1 MRKPQKAPT
10 LNELFDKIGPE
21 AISQARTDK
30 YIDFARQTSHK
41 YYHWD
46 KMRFVARASGV
57 DPEVA
62 WLMEKFRRTPQL
74 QSLPLDGYRGESLK
88 YSIPPLVQE
97 ELMRVDQQL
106 AGEFASHDE
115 QPLPG
120 QKERFIISALREEAI
135 ASSMLE
141 GAVTT
146 RVDAKE
152 MLRKGRKP
160 KTNGERMVLN
170 NYRAINFIRDQ
181 KDVDLSPDFLLEL
194 QRLLTVDTLERAD
207 EVGRFRTANDDVTI
221 VDDRDG
227 EIMHTPPP
235 ADELD
240 ERLKQMCVFA
250 NHDHGQRHF
259 IHPVIKACVLHFQV
273 GFDHPFCDG
282 NGRTARALF
291 YWSMLRSGYW
301 LFEYLPISRL
311 IFAGAAK
318 YAKSFL
324 YTETDEFDVTYFL
337 TYKMGIIERA
347 RSEFND
353 YVVQKMSAMNDARRL
368 YAKDTRLNHRQR
380 EVVLQATRNT
390 DRYFNISNHVSK
402 HSVSYE
408 TARSDLMDLEKWG
421 YVEKFKVG
429 NRYEFTAG
437 GKIKE

>member
-1 MRKPQKAPT
+1 MRKPQQAPS
-10 LNELFDKIGPE
+10 LNALFGKITPE
-21 AISQARTDK
+21 ALEQARTDK
-30 YIDFARQTSHK
+30 YIDFARRASHK

-46 KMRFVARASGV
+46 KMRFVARSEKL
-57 DPEVA
+57 DPEVV
-62 WLMEKFRRTPQL
+62 WLMEKLRRVPQL
-74 QSLPLDGYRGESLK
+74 QDLPLRGYKGETLK
-88 YSIPPLVQE
+88 YSIPPVVQE

-106 AGEFASHDE
+106 AGEFTTQDE

-160 KTNGERMVLN
+160 KTHGERMVLN
-170 NYRAINFIRDQ
+170 NYQAINFIRDQ
-181 KDVDLSPDFLLEL
+181 KDVDLSPEFLLEL
-194 QRLLTVDTLERAD
+194 QKILTENTLERED
-207 EVGRFRTANDDVTI
+207 EVGRFRTASDDVTV

-235 ADELD
+235 AEELD
-240 ERLKQMCVFA
+240 DRLARLCDFA
-250 NHDHGQRHF
+250 NQDHGQRHF
-259 IHPVIKACVLHFQV
+259 IHPVVKACVLHFQV

-311 IFAGAAK
+311 IFAGAVK
-318 YAKSFL
+318 YARAFL
-324 YTETDEFDVTYFL
+324 YTETDDFDATYFL
-337 TYKMGIIERA
+337 AYKMSVIQRA

-353 YVVQKMSAMNDARRL
+353 YVARKMLAMSQARRL

-380 EVVLQATRNT
+380 EVVLQ
-390 DRYFNISNHVSK
+390 
-402 HSVSYE
+402 
-408 TARSDLMDLEKWG
+408 
-421 YVEKFKVG
+421 
-429 NRYEFTAG
+429 
-437 GKIKE
+437 